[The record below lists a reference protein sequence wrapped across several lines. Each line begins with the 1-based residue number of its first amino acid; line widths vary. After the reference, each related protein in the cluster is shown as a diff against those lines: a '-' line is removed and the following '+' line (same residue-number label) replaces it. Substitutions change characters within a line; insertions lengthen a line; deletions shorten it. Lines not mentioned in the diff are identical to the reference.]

1 MKIVFMLL
9 AILLLI
15 LLLVKMPPPMVP
27 STHQEPYGAEIESV
41 ADVAMLSGACGMRPP
56 QLE

>member
-1 MKIVFMLL
+1 MLL